1 VPIFNEKKV
10 IFLHIG
16 KTGGFSVE
24 KALGLPPRD
33 YRKFCPEFLFGVNK
47 GVMVQHA
54 RLPYLEQFM
63 TEPQKKFYKFT
74 IIRNPWDRMV
84 SAFYYLKPAHLKAFG
99 SFESWL
105 EHKHQ
110 SVVSGRWGE
119 GSHFVP
125 QIEYTHRNGKQI
137 VDKIIRFEN
146 LGQEFRRM
154 CRLNGI
160 EASELQ
166 KLNASRLRDK
176 RLEDYTPKTRQM
188 VYEMYQTEIEHFGFK
203 YG

>member
-1 VPIFNEKKV
+1 MPIFNDRKV
-10 IFLHIG
+10 LFLHIG

-54 RLPYLEQFM
+54 RLNYLEQFL
-63 TEPQKKFYKFT
+63 TEEQKNFFKFT
-74 IIRNPWDRMV
+74 IIRNPWDRMI
-84 SAFYYLKPAHLKAFG
+84 SAFYYLQPAHLKSFG
-99 SFESWL
+99 NFENWL
-105 EHKHQ
+105 EHKYET
-110 SVVSGRWGE
+110 VISGRWGE

-125 QIEYTHRNGKQI
+125 QIEYTHTNGKQI

-146 LGQEFRRM
+146 LGQEFERM
-154 CRLNGI
+154 CRVFRI
-160 EASELQ
+160 EASKLQ

-176 RLEDYTPKTRQM
+176 RLEDYNLKTKEM
-188 VYEMYQTEIEHFGFK
+188 VSRMYKTEIEYFGFK